1 MTKYTTKKVFEKTF
15 SSNIWKIEVDSVS
28 SLIAV
33 ETRDLDTNLAAFHVF
48 DFSGNCMMSSYLAT
62 EREWTLDSIQNGHLI
77 LKKIGENTPIQ
88 EGIQIICIQKKEAI
102 LTSYDYVLID
112 VYQDFIHARH
122 RSIVSGSTVEIE
134 ILTGIIQPAKD
145 RKFHFA
151 LNKIQFPIA
160 TQFIPEFL
168 KTAPIIEPLW
178 LSKCGEQYLWCY
190 HQKTDEKFNI
200 IFTLS
205 DLNQILDCKV
215 ILEGMDKMIPQPYF
229 QIEKQLF
236 LMSFNKRKIIS
247 YLV

>member
-33 ETRDLDTNLAAFHVF
+33 ETRDLDTTLAEFHVF
-48 DFSGNCMMSSYLAT
+48 DLQGNCILSSYSAQ

-77 LKKIGENTPIQ
+77 LKKIGENVPIQ
-88 EGIQIICIQKKEAI
+88 EGIQIICIQNKQII

-112 VYQDFIHARH
+112 VYQDVIHARH
-122 RSIVSGSTVEIE
+122 RNISAGATVEIN
-134 ILTGIIQPAKD
+134 ILTGSMVPAKD
-145 RKFHFA
+145 QEFQFA

-160 TQFIPEFL
+160 YQKVPEFL
-168 KTAPIIEPLW
+168 KPESIIEPLW
-178 LSKCGEQYLWCY
+178 VSKCGPHYLWCY
-190 HQKTDEKFNI
+190 HKEIDEKFNV

-205 DLNQILDCKV
+205 DLNQILDSKV
-215 ILEGMDKMIPQPYF
+215 ILQGMEKMIPQPYF
-229 QIEKQLF
+229 QIEQQFF
-236 LMSFNKRKIIS
+236 LMSYNKRKIIS